1 MMENSYHSHEAE
13 DDFVPLAIM
22 PSSRLTDTMKVLNSR
37 SPSVLNIDALLPP
50 KEAGEHVLK
59 TILRKI
65 PHSVKVFSLR
75 FNHLSLSSVEELISW
90 VAKNDHLEVL
100 YVMGSGIEEKN
111 RIHLEHAW
119 KKHLVNHR
127 YCLNYLVLYCLYLLC
142 SSFPFSTNNLG
153 YTFIRITNDVM
164 TAALKAEEEPLN

>member
-1 MMENSYHSHEAE
+1 MLENSSYHSHEAE
-13 DDFVPLAIM
+13 DDFIPLAVM
-22 PSSRLTDTMKVLNSR
+22 PSSRLTDTMKVLDSR
-37 SPSVLNIDALLPP
+37 SPTVLNIDALLPA

-65 PHSVKVFSLR
+65 PRSVKVFSLR
-75 FNHLSLSSVEELISW
+75 FNHLSLSSIEELISW
-90 VAKNDHLEVL
+90 IAKNDHLEVL

-127 YCLNYLVLYCLYLLC
+127 
-142 SSFPFSTNNLG
+142 TNNLG

-164 TAALKAEEEPLN
+164 AAALKAEEEHLN